1 MLKKPGAIFLNLHT
15 TIIYGF
21 LYGLIRQDQKSKKAS

>member
-1 MLKKPGAIFLNLHT
+1 MQKKPGAIFLNLRT

-21 LYGLIRQDQKSKKAS
+21 LYGLIWQHQKSKKAS